1 MWPILISIALLAALI
16 FLQWRAAQRAR
27 VADKQIADQLRE
39 IDRLR
44 DREQLSTERAEAERQ
59 ALFNSMAEG
68 FLLLDRHGR
77 VQTINQSLRDFF
89 DLENDVRG
97 KTILETFRSHELLE
111 VWEQVQRESHLRRI
125 ELEVPGKNAR
135 SFEVSAAIL
144 PGRAGGIDGG
154 VFIFHDMT
162 RIKQLENTRREF
174 VANVSHELRTPL
186 TLIKGFVE
194 TLQDGA
200 KNDPQLT
207 DRFLGTIEKHTDR
220 LTFLIEDLLTISRL
234 ESGQIVLNQQPI
246 NLRESVERALDDL
259 ESRAAERKIA
269 LNNEVANHL
278 EVLADA
284 DRLQQVLF
292 NLIDNAIK
300 YGRAEG
306 GVWITATA
314 LDDHTVQT
322 CVRDNGPGIP
332 SESVERVFERF
343 YRVDKARSR
352 EQGGT
357 GLGLAIV
364 KHIIQSHRGE
374 VWVQSDLGR
383 GSSFFFTLPTPEA

>member
-1 MWPILISIALLAALI
+1 MWPILISIVLLAALI
-16 FLQWRAAQRAR
+16 FLQWRATQRAR
-27 VADKQIADQLRE
+27 VTDKQIADQQRE

-89 DLENDVRG
+89 DLDGEVRG

-111 VWEQVQRESHLRRI
+111 LWEQVQRESHLRRI

-246 NLRESVERALDDL
+246 NLRESVERVLDDL

-269 LNNEVANHL
+269 LNNEVADHL

-306 GVWITATA
+306 SVWISADP
-314 LDDHTVQT
+314 LEDHTVQA

-374 VWVQSDLGR
+374 VWVQSELGR
-383 GSSFFFTLPTPEA
+383 GSSFFFTLPTAAE

>member
-314 LDDHTVQT
+314 LDDHTIQT

>member
-1 MWPILISIALLAALI
+1 MWAALVLFLVAAAI
-16 FLQWRAAQRAR
+16 YLQWFWRKRYRALERNLDEQ
-27 VADKQIADQLRE
+27 QRE
-39 IDRLR
+39 IQRLR
-44 DREQLSTERAEAERQ
+44 DLEELSTERNEAQRQ

-77 VQTINQSLRDFF
+77 IQAVNQTLHDFF
-89 DLENDVRG
+89 AIDGEVRG
-97 KTILETFRSHELLE
+97 KTLMEVFRFHELLE
-111 VWEQVQRESHLRRI
+111 VWEQVQREGQVRRS
-125 ELEVPGKNAR
+125 ELEFPGKNAR
-135 SFEVSAAIL
+135 SFEVSAAVL
-144 PGRAGGIDGG
+144 PGREGGIDGG

-194 TLQDGA
+194 TLLDGA
-200 KNDPQLT
+200 KNDPDVT
-207 DRFLGTIEKHTDR
+207 ERFLQTIDKHTDR

-234 ESGQIVLNQQPI
+234 ESGQVVLNEQKIQ
-246 NLRESVERALDDL
+246 LHEVGERVIDDL
-259 ESRAAERKIA
+259 QSRAAERRTTLI
-269 LNNEVANHL
+269 NEIPETL
-278 EVLADA
+278 EALADT

-292 NLIDNAIK
+292 NLVDNAIK
-300 YGRAEG
+300 YGRADG
-306 GVWITATA
+306 TVWITARA
-314 LDDHTVQT
+314 REDAMIEA

-332 SESVERVFERF
+332 ADSVDRVFERF

-374 VWVQSDLGR
+374 VWLKSELGQ
-383 GSSFFFTLPTPEA
+383 GSAFYFTLPAA

>member
-1 MWPILISIALLAALI
+1 MWPAIPIAILLTALI
-16 FLQWRAAQRAR
+16 LVRLRSTRRIVALEKQREE
-27 VADKQIADQLRE
+27 QQRE
-39 IDRLR
+39 INRLR
-44 DREQLSTERAEAERQ
+44 DYEELTTERAHAERQ

-77 VQTINQSLRDFF
+77 IQTINQSLADFF
-89 DLENDVRG
+89 GLAGDVRG
-97 KTILETFRSHELLE
+97 KTLVDTFRSNELLE
-111 VWEQVQRESHLRRI
+111 LWEQVQREGQFRRV
-125 ELEVPGKNAR
+125 ELEFPGNNGR
-135 SFEVSAAIL
+135 SFEVSAAVL
-144 PGRAGGIDGG
+144 PGRSGGIDGG

-194 TLQDGA
+194 TLLDGA
-200 KNDPQLT
+200 KNDPQVAE
-207 DRFLGTIEKHTDR
+207 RFLQTIDKHTDR

-246 NLRESVERALDDL
+246 EFREMVERVLDDL
-259 ESRAAERKIA
+259 QSRATDRKVT
-269 LNNEVANHL
+269 LHNEVPANL
-278 EVLADA
+278 QVLADA

-292 NLIDNAIK
+292 NLVDNAIK
-300 YGRAEG
+300 YGRSEG
-306 GVWITATA
+306 EVWINARPRDNEMIEA
-314 LDDHTVQT
+314 

-332 SESVERVFERF
+332 AESVERVFERF

-364 KHIIQSHRGE
+364 KHIVQSHRGE
-374 VWVQSDLGR
+374 VWLKSELGQ
-383 GSSFFFTLPTPEA
+383 GSAFYFTLPAA

>member
-1 MWPILISIALLAALI
+1 
-16 FLQWRAAQRAR
+16 
-27 VADKQIADQLRE
+27 
-39 IDRLR
+39 
-44 DREQLSTERAEAERQ
+44 
-59 ALFNSMAEG
+59 
-68 FLLLDRHGR
+68 
-77 VQTINQSLRDFF
+77 
-89 DLENDVRG
+89 
-97 KTILETFRSHELLE
+97 
-111 VWEQVQRESHLRRI
+111 
-125 ELEVPGKNAR
+125 
-135 SFEVSAAIL
+135 
-144 PGRAGGIDGG
+144 
-154 VFIFHDMT
+154 
-162 RIKQLENTRREF
+162 
-174 VANVSHELRTPL
+174 
-186 TLIKGFVE
+186 
-194 TLQDGA
+194 LQDGA

-234 ESGQIVLNQQPI
+234 ESGQIVLNQQPVS
-246 NLRESVERALDDL
+246 LRESVERVLDDL
-259 ESRAAERKIA
+259 ESRAAERKIS
-269 LNNEVANHL
+269 LNNEVANDL

-306 GVWITATA
+306 SVWITATPREE
-314 LDDHTVQT
+314 DHMIQT

-374 VWVQSDLGR
+374 VWIQSELGR
-383 GSSFFFTLPTPEA
+383 GSSFFFTLPTAAE

>member
-1 MWPILISIALLAALI
+1 MWPALVLFLVAAAI
-16 FLQWRAAQRAR
+16 YLQWFWRKRYRALERNLDEQ
-27 VADKQIADQLRE
+27 QRE
-39 IDRLR
+39 IQRLR
-44 DREQLSTERAEAERQ
+44 DLEELSTERNEAQRQ

-77 VQTINQSLRDFF
+77 IQAVNQTLHDFF
-89 DLENDVRG
+89 AIDGEVRG
-97 KTILETFRSHELLE
+97 KTLMEVFRFHELLE
-111 VWEQVQRESHLRRI
+111 VWEQVQREGQVRRS
-125 ELEVPGKNAR
+125 ELEFPGKNVR
-135 SFEVSAAIL
+135 SFEVSAAVL
-144 PGRAGGIDGG
+144 PGREGGIDGG

-194 TLQDGA
+194 TLLDGA
-200 KNDPQLT
+200 KNDPDVT
-207 DRFLGTIEKHTDR
+207 ERFLQTIDKHTDR

-234 ESGQIVLNQQPI
+234 ESGQVVLNEQKIQ
-246 NLRESVERALDDL
+246 LHEVGERVIDDL
-259 ESRAAERKIA
+259 QSRAAERRTTLI
-269 LNNEVANHL
+269 NEIPETL
-278 EVLADA
+278 EALADT

-292 NLIDNAIK
+292 NLVDNAIK
-300 YGRAEG
+300 YGRADG
-306 GVWITATA
+306 TVWITARA
-314 LDDHTVQT
+314 REDAMIEA

-332 SESVERVFERF
+332 ADSVDRVFERF

-374 VWVQSDLGR
+374 VWLKSELGQ
-383 GSSFFFTLPTPEA
+383 GSAFYFTLPAA

>member
-1 MWPILISIALLAALI
+1 MWPALALI
-16 FLQWRAAQRAR
+16 FAALTIYLEWRSVRR
-27 VADKQIADQLRE
+27 VRSLEKNSDEQERE
-39 IDRLR
+39 IHRLR
-44 DREQLSTERAEAERQ
+44 DHEELSAERAEAQRQ

-77 VQTINQSLRDFF
+77 VQTINQSLLDFF
-89 DLENDVRG
+89 GLENDVRG
-97 KTILETFRSHELLE
+97 NSIMEVFRSHELLE
-111 VWEQVQRESHLRRI
+111 LWEQVQQEGHFRRV
-125 ELEVPGKNAR
+125 ELEFPGKNAR
-135 SFEVSAAIL
+135 SFEVSAAVL
-144 PGRAGGIDGG
+144 PGRSGGIDGG

-194 TLQDGA
+194 TLLDGA
-200 KNDPQLT
+200 KNDPAVT
-207 DRFLGTIEKHTDR
+207 DRFLHTIDKHTDR

-234 ESGQIVLNQQPI
+234 ESGQVVLNEQKIQ
-246 NLRESVERALDDL
+246 LREIVARVLDDL
-259 ESRAAERKIA
+259 RSRADERKVV
-269 LNNEVANHL
+269 LNNEVPENL
-278 EVLADA
+278 EALADGH
-284 DRLQQVLF
+284 RLQQVLF

-306 GVWITATA
+306 AVWITARA
-314 LDDHTVQT
+314 REDNMIESSI
-322 CVRDNGPGIP
+322 RDNGPGIP
-332 SESVERVFERF
+332 AESVDRVFERF

-364 KHIIQSHRGE
+364 KHIIQSHHGE
-374 VWVQSDLGR
+374 VWLESES
-383 GSSFFFTLPTPEA
+383 GSGSAFYFTLPAAGK

>member
-1 MWPILISIALLAALI
+1 MWPAIAILALLAAI
-16 FLQWRAAQRAR
+16 AIQWAWSRRYRALEKRSEEQ
-27 VADKQIADQLRE
+27 QRE
-39 IDRLR
+39 IHRLR
-44 DREQLSTERAEAERQ
+44 DQEELSNERAEAQRQ

-68 FLLLDRHGR
+68 FLLLDRNGR
-77 VQTINQSLRDFF
+77 VQAINQSLREFF
-89 DLENDVRG
+89 SLEGDVRG
-97 KTILETFRSHELLE
+97 KTILETLRSHELLE
-111 VWEQVQRESHLRRI
+111 LWEQVQRESHVRRF
-125 ELEVPGKNAR
+125 EVEFPGKNAR

-194 TLQDGA
+194 TLLDGA
-200 KNDPQLT
+200 KNDPQLSE
-207 DRFLGTIEKHTDR
+207 RFLQTIDKHTDR

-246 NLRESVERALDDL
+246 HLRDVVERVFDDL
-259 ESRAAERKIA
+259 QSRAAERNVT
-269 LNNEVANHL
+269 LNNDVPEKIEA
-278 EVLADA
+278 LADA

-292 NLIDNAIK
+292 NLTDNAIK
-300 YGRAEG
+300 YGRAQG
-306 GVWITATA
+306 AVWISANKRE
-314 LDDHTVQT
+314 DGMIEM
-322 CVRDNGPGIP
+322 CVRDNGAGIP
-332 SESVERVFERF
+332 TESVERVFERF

-364 KHIIQSHRGE
+364 KHIIQSHHGE
-374 VWVQSDLGR
+374 VWLKSELGT
-383 GSSFFFTLPTPEA
+383 GSAFYFTLPSAA